1 LILLFISENRKIL
14 KKTGVR
20 VSNSIPILDIGTV
33 QLVED
38 VRLGFFDV
46 DGERKDDC
54 GFIVMLNNGN
64 AK

>member
-1 LILLFISENRKIL
+1 L